1 MMGVR
6 QFETIKTVHWDAN
19 TGTLQIQY
27 IQRARKHYKY
37 STRSISDAPALQ
49 IQCIQRLWL
58 AEASDH
64 AANFAN
70 RYGKDGIQKT
80 WIQKSTNFQKWVFFL
95 GQQQFGRLIKDASP
109 RRSKMLSAGSSAGAM
124 EANHNGS
131 QNLRRGPKPLRNW
144 ALGVLYL

>member
-6 QFETIKTVHWDAN
+6 QFEIIIKKIHWDAN

-27 IQRARKHYKY
+27 IQRARKQYKY

-58 AEASDH
+58 AEVSDH

-70 RYGKDGIQKT
+70 RYGNDGIQKT
-80 WIQKSTNFQKWVFFL
+80 WIQKSTNFQQGFFL
-95 GQQQFGRLIKDASP
+95 GQQQFGCLIKDASP
-109 RRSKMLSAGSSAGAM
+109 RRSKMLSTGSFTRAM

-131 QNLRRGPKPLRNW
+131 QNPRRGPKRLRNW
-144 ALGVLYL
+144 TLGVLYL

>member
-37 STRSISDAPALQ
+37 STRSIADAPALQ

-58 AEASDH
+58 AEASGH
-64 AANFAN
+64 AAKIAN
-70 RYGKDGIQKT
+70 RYGKDGIKKT
-80 WIQKSTNFQKWVFFL
+80 WIQKSTKFQKGIFSL
-95 GQQQFGRLIKDASP
+95 D
-109 RRSKMLSAGSSAGAM
+109 SS
-124 EANHNGS
+124 S
-131 QNLRRGPKPLRNW
+131 
-144 ALGVLYL
+144 LGVS